1 MQTSQTPEAQPA
13 TPTREYFPPRM
24 KTGRAARYAGI
35 SRRYLAQLAAAGR
48 VPFYRLGP
56 RCVLFARSDLDAFL
70 ADHRIGPAAVAGGA
84 LSGATPS
91 PSTPR
96 TSLNGGTMG
105 SALTNRQ

>member
-1 MQTSQTPEAQPA
+1 MQAEGPA
-13 TPTREYFPPRM
+13 TDQTATQPREYFPPRM
-24 KTGRAARYAGI
+24 KTGRAARYAGV

-70 ADHRIGPAAVAGGA
+70 ADHRIDPAAVAGGA
-84 LSGATPS
+84 LSGATRS

-96 TSLNGGTMG
+96 TSLNVGTMG
-105 SALTNRQ
+105 SALTSRQ